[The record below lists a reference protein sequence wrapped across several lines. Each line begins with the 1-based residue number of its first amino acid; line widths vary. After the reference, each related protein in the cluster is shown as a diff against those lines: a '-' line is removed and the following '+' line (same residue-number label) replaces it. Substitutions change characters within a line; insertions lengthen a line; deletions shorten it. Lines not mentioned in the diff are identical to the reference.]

1 MTTPSD
7 AAVVTRQDEGT
18 SDVVLEVRNLTIAYD
33 VDDRSVTAVDDVSFT
48 IRRGETFG
56 LAGESGSGKSTI
68 ANAILKLL
76 GANGRI
82 VSGSI
87 RCGDVE
93 IDSLAG
99 EELRAFRWNRVSMV
113 FQSAMNSLNPVM
125 TVGDQIVDVFTTHRR
140 LSRAEATARARKLLE
155 LVGIDP
161 NRMTAYPHQ
170 LSGGMRQRAVIA
182 IALALE
188 PDLLILD
195 EPTTALDVV
204 VQQEIINEIKELQAR
219 LGFAILFITHD
230 LSLMVEISQRLGVMR
245 HGVLLEMGDSAEV
258 YANPKHDY
266 TRQLIEAFPP
276 VRRDPADLVPEE
288 TVEVEAE
295 APRADVVVSFDGVT
309 KDFVGGSMF
318 SRRSTRAVSEATFEL
333 HAGEI
338 MALVGESGSGKS
350 TIARILARLEQPSSG
365 RILVDGIDVLR
376 DEPRRASRRFR
387 KQVQMV
393 FQDPFGSLNPTKRIR
408 HFLERPLAIHTDL
421 NAAQRRERADELM
434 RSVELDPSLLDRHPH
449 ELSGGQRQRV
459 AVARALAVNP
469 RVILADEPTSMLDVS
484 VRMGVLQLL
493 RRLRDDR
500 GISILYITHDLAS
513 ARFVADT
520 TIVMHRGV
528 LVEGGTS
535 SEVMDTPQHPYTRL
549 LVSAAPDPLRRTP
562 FDRDE
567 RARTRAEIQAIAEG
581 RALADEKPRRVFVSP
596 THWMNDD
603 SAHWREAPRPRS
615 DDALAPSAA
624 SSSTPLSD

>member
-1 MTTPSD
+1 MTTTPSATASSTQAPD
-7 AAVVTRQDEGT
+7 AA
-18 SDVVLEVRNLTIAYD
+18 DVILDVRDLTIAYE
-33 VDDRSVTAVDDVSFT
+33 VNGRSVTAVENVSFS

-76 GANGRI
+76 GGNGRI

-93 IDSLAG
+93 IESLTG

-125 TVGDQIVDVFTTHRR
+125 TVGDQIFDVFTTHRSM
-140 LSRAEATARARKLLE
+140 SRAEARDRARQLLE

-161 NRMTAYPHQ
+161 DRMTSYPHQ

-188 PDLLILD
+188 PDLLIMD

-230 LSLMVEISQRLGVMR
+230 LSLMVEISQRLGIMR
-245 HGVLLEMGDSAEV
+245 HGVLLEVGDSAEV
-258 YANPKHDY
+258 YARPTHEY
-266 TRQLIEAFPP
+266 TRKLIDAFPP
-276 VRRDPADLVPEE
+276 VTRDPSAPAPASAAVVVDGASPDAD
-288 TVEVEAE
+288 AD
-295 APRADVVVSFDGVT
+295 APGEVVVSFRDVT
-309 KDFVGGSMF
+309 KDFTGGSMF
-318 SRRSTRAVSEATFEL
+318 ARRSTRAVDGASFDL

-350 TIARILARLEQPSSG
+350 TIARILARLEQPSAG
-365 RILVDGIDVLR
+365 RLVVEGIDVLR
-376 DEPRRASRRFR
+376 DEPRRASRRYR
-387 KQVQMV
+387 NTVQMV

-408 HFLERPLAIHTDL
+408 HFLERPLAIYSDL
-421 NAAQRRERADELM
+421 SAAQRRQEAVALM
-434 RSVELDPSLLDRHPH
+434 HSVELDPALLDRHPH

-459 AVARALAVNP
+459 AIARALAVNP
-469 RVILADEPTSMLDVS
+469 KVILADEPTSMLDVS

-493 RRLRDDR
+493 KRLRDER

-520 TIVMHRGV
+520 TIVMLRGA
-528 LVEGGTS
+528 LVEGGAS
-535 SEVMDTPQHPYTRL
+535 AEVMDAPQHPYTRL

-562 FDRDE
+562 FDREE
-567 RARTRAEIQAIAEG
+567 RARVRALIHTITEG
-581 RALADEKPRRVFVSP
+581 RSPAQDRPAHRFVSS
-596 THWMNDD
+596 THWYSQDGLD
-603 SAHWREAPRPRS
+603 
-615 DDALAPSAA
+615 
-624 SSSTPLSD
+624 

>member
-1 MTTPSD
+1 MITTPHAPASSTQQPD
-7 AAVVTRQDEGT
+7 AA
-18 SDVVLEVRNLTIAYD
+18 DVILDVRELTIAYD
-33 VDDRSVTAVDDVSFT
+33 VNGRSVTAVEDVSFS

-76 GANGRI
+76 GGNGRI

-87 RCGDVE
+87 RCGDVD
-93 IDSLAG
+93 IDSLHG

-140 LSRAEATARARKLLE
+140 MKRAEARDRARQLLE

-161 NRMTAYPHQ
+161 DRMTSYPHQ

-188 PDLLILD
+188 PDLLIMD

-245 HGVLLEMGDSAEV
+245 HGVLLEVGESAEV
-258 YANPKHDY
+258 YARPKHEY
-266 TRQLIEAFPP
+266 TRQLIDAFPP
-276 VRRDPADLVPEE
+276 VKRDPSEPAPEPVASDAVDGTVPDP
-288 TVEVEAE
+288 A
-295 APRADVVVSFDGVT
+295 AKDDVVVSLRDVT
-309 KDFVGGSMF
+309 KDFTAGSMF
-318 SRRSTRAVSEATFEL
+318 ARRSTRAVDGASFDL

-350 TIARILARLEQPSSG
+350 TIARILARLEQPSDG
-365 RILVDGIDVLR
+365 RLVVEGIDVLR
-376 DEPRRASRRFR
+376 DEPRRASRRYR
-387 KQVQMV
+387 NAVQMV

-408 HFLERPLAIHTDL
+408 HFLERPLAIYSDL
-421 NAAQRRERADELM
+421 SAAQRREEAADLM
-434 RSVELDPSLLDRHPH
+434 RSVELDPTLLDRHPH

-459 AVARALAVNP
+459 AIARALAVNP
-469 RVILADEPTSMLDVS
+469 KVILADEPTSMLDVS

-493 RRLRDDR
+493 KRLRDER

-520 TIVMHRGV
+520 TIVMLRGA
-528 LVEGGTS
+528 LVEGGRS
-535 SEVMDTPQHPYTRL
+535 AEVMDAPQHPYTRL

-562 FDRDE
+562 FDRED
-567 RARTRAEIQAIAEG
+567 RARVRALIHTITEG
-581 RALADEKPRRVFVSP
+581 RSPAQERPEHRFVSS
-596 THWMNDD
+596 THWYSQDGF
-603 SAHWREAPRPRS
+603 E
-615 DDALAPSAA
+615 
-624 SSSTPLSD
+624 

>member
-1 MTTPSD
+1 MITTPHAMASSTQEPD
-7 AAVVTRQDEGT
+7 AA
-18 SDVVLEVRNLTIAYD
+18 DVILDVRELTIAYE
-33 VDDRSVTAVDDVSFT
+33 VNGRSVTAVENVSFS

-76 GANGRI
+76 GGNGRI

-87 RCGDVE
+87 RCGDVD
-93 IDSLAG
+93 IDSLHG
-99 EELRAFRWNRVSMV
+99 EDLRAFRWNRVSMV
-113 FQSAMNSLNPVM
+113 FQSAMNSLSPVM
-125 TVGDQIVDVFTTHRR
+125 TVGDQIIDVFTTHRKMK
-140 LSRAEATARARKLLE
+140 RAEARERARHLLE

-161 NRMTAYPHQ
+161 DRMTSYPHQ

-188 PDLLILD
+188 PDLLIMD

-245 HGVLLEMGDSAEV
+245 HGVLLEVGESAEV
-258 YANPKHDY
+258 YARPKHEY
-266 TRQLIEAFPP
+266 TRQLIDAFPP
-276 VRRDPADLVPEE
+276 VQRDPSEP
-288 TVEVEAE
+288 
-295 APRADVVVSFDGVT
+295 APATSDTGEILGSGSGSGSALDDDVVVSLRDVT
-309 KDFVGGSMF
+309 KDFTAGSMF
-318 SRRSTRAVSEATFEL
+318 ARRSTRAVDGASFDL

-350 TIARILARLEQPSSG
+350 TIARILARLEQPTDG
-365 RILVDGIDVLR
+365 RLVVEGIDVLR
-376 DEPRRASRRFR
+376 DEPRRASRRYR
-387 KQVQMV
+387 NAVQMV

-408 HFLERPLAIHTDL
+408 HFLERPLAIYSGL
-421 NAAQRRERADELM
+421 SAGQRREEAAALM
-434 RSVELDPSLLDRHPH
+434 RSVELDPALLDRHPH

-459 AVARALAVNP
+459 AIARALAVNP
-469 RVILADEPTSMLDVS
+469 KVILADEPTSMLDVS

-493 RRLRDDR
+493 KRLRDER

-520 TIVMHRGV
+520 TIVMLRGA
-528 LVEGGTS
+528 LVEGGRS
-535 SEVMDTPQHPYTRL
+535 ADVMDAPQHPYTRL

-562 FDRDE
+562 FDREDRARVRALIHTITEGRSPADE
-567 RARTRAEIQAIAEG
+567 RPEHR
-581 RALADEKPRRVFVSP
+581 FVSS
-596 THWMNDD
+596 THWYSQDGF
-603 SAHWREAPRPRS
+603 E
-615 DDALAPSAA
+615 
-624 SSSTPLSD
+624 